1 MAAGCAP
8 SQTCCYAG
16 TMTAMGPPMGMMA
29 AGPSCVAQGSCQ
41 GSSLDCTSTQSCSG
55 GVCCFAYAM
64 AEGGAG
70 GPGLGGAFGGGGMS
84 FTAQCQSQCPMGQY
98 QLCADS
104 SECSGGGNCIQGPYA
119 KYCAAAF
126 DGGGFNFPRGGRDA
140 ASD

>member
-1 MAAGCAP
+1 
-8 SQTCCYAG
+8 
-16 TMTAMGPPMGMMA
+16 MGMA

-41 GSSLDCTSTQSCSG
+41 GSSLDCTSTQHCSG

-70 GPGLGGAFGGGGMS
+70 GPGFGGGMS

-104 SECSGGGNCIQGPYA
+104 SECTGGGSCMQGPYA
-119 KYCAAAF
+119 KYC
-126 DGGGFNFPRGGRDA
+126 FNFPRGGRDA

>member
-1 MAAGCAP
+1 
-8 SQTCCYAG
+8 
-16 TMTAMGPPMGMMA
+16 MGPPMGMA

-41 GSSLDCTSTQSCSG
+41 GSSLDCTSTQHCSG

-70 GPGLGGAFGGGGMS
+70 GAGFGGGMS

-104 SECSGGGNCIQGPYA
+104 SECTGGGNCVQGPYA

-126 DGGGFNFPRGGRDA
+126 DGGGFNFPRRDGGLRSADA
-140 ASD
+140 GSD